1 MRTLFQFIIENNIG
15 DIASVLGLFLAI
27 IGFGITIFTVRK
39 AKFAVLEVR
48 NDIIKIDTISILS
61 EARATMEEIERLHR
75 EKAWRILPDRYT
87 VLKKSLISVQGAN
100 PDLSKEHK
108 ESLNRAVGQ
117 FTIIKNKIENILSTH
132 ADSPDASKLNK
143 IVTKQIDNLTQVLEE
158 IKNTVGR

>member
-1 MRTLFQFIIENNIG
+1 
-15 DIASVLGLFLAI
+15 
-27 IGFGITIFTVRK
+27 
-39 AKFAVLEVR
+39 
-48 NDIIKIDTISILS
+48 
-61 EARATMEEIERLHR
+61 MEEIERLHR